1 MALITGTGNI
11 ARLKCQP
18 SLRFQHWRKTARELQ
33 GKPEERDGARERGR
47 KQAYPVFLRVCVYV
61 GMRSL
66 VCVCVCVCVRAYWWL
81 TETYLSCRLV
91 LWGPGMSDSIKAGI
105 WLGDFDVPL
114 ESCRLSHPIEH
125 KLASTLTN
133 RHRAACWPLTTKHK
147 YKSIFMSSLFTK
159 HGCQIMTYGA
169 ESVWGTLEKSLR
181 F

>member
-1 MALITGTGNI
+1 MSTVPAVPALTQNCQRATGK
-11 ARLKCQP
+11 ARGERRSEREGEETSLP
-18 SLRFQHWRKTARELQ
+18 SVSTC
-33 GKPEERDGARERGR
+33 
-47 KQAYPVFLRVCVYV
+47 VRVRWHAFP
-61 GMRSL
+61 G
-66 VCVCVCVCVRAYWWL
+66 VCVCVRAYGWL

-91 LWGPGMSDSIKAGI
+91 LWGPGMSDSIKTSI

-159 HGCQIMTYGA
+159 HGCQIMTYSA

>member
-33 GKPEERDGARERGR
+33 GKPEERERGGGN
-47 KQAYPVFLRVCVYV
+47 KPTQCFYVCACTLACIPWCVY
-61 GMRSL
+61 
-66 VCVCVCVCVRAYWWL
+66 VCVCVCVCAHGWL
-81 TETYLSCRLV
+81 TETYLSCRLI

-105 WLGDFDVPL
+105 WLGEFDIPL

-133 RHRAACWPLTTKHK
+133 RHWAACWPLTTKHR
-147 YKSIFMSSLFTK
+147 YKSILMSSLFTK
-159 HGCQIMTYGA
+159 HGCLVMTYGA